1 MPIRKIART
10 VNAAFKDA
18 DHARKTHQSSEFRK
32 GVQQDRRGTLSEF
45 RTVRQA
51 LKDRDAIEKKKSSK
65 KK

>member
-18 DHARKTHQSSEFRK
+18 DHARKTHQSPEFRK